1 MMSLSSTENEMDS
14 PCVPSRR
21 VVSKVSIFIEILKK
35 ADRRTQRVPRPVLL
49 RYGDANFLLLF
60 EEGHHVAQA
69 LADGLDLVGLSGFAH
84 GEELV
89 AARLVLGDPVPGK
102 FAGLD
107 FGEDL
112 FHFGA
117 RLLVH
122 DARTAGVVAVFG
134 GVANTVAHVAEAAL
148 LNEVDDEFEFVEA
161 LEVGDLGSVSGF
173 DKGLEAGADEFRG
186 AAAEDGLFAEE
197 VAFGFFAEVGVDDA
211 GLEAAEGEGVG
222 EGAFEGLAG
231 GVLVDGD
238 EGGDANAF
246 GVEFTDAVAGSFGR
260 DH

>member
-21 VVSKVSIFIEILKK
+21 VVSKVSIFIGALKGQ
-35 ADRRTQRVPRPVLL
+35 AGGLSYL
-49 RYGDANFLLLF
+49 RYGDANFLFLF

-89 AARLVLGDPVPGK
+89 AAGLVLGDPLPGK

-122 DARTAGVVAVFG
+122 DARAAGVVAVFG
-134 GVANTVAHVAEAAL
+134 GVADTVAHVAEAAF
-148 LNEVDDEFEFVEA
+148 LNEVDDEFEFVET
-161 LEVGDLGSVSGF
+161 LEVGDLGGVSGF
-173 DKGLEAGADEFRG
+173 DEGLEAGADEFRR
-186 AAAEDGLFAEE
+186 AAAEDGLLAEE

-222 EGAFEGLAG
+222 KGAF
-231 GVLVDGD
+231 
-238 EGGDANAF
+238 
-246 GVEFTDAVAGSFGR
+246 
-260 DH
+260 

>member
-21 VVSKVSIFIEILKK
+21 VVSKVSIFIGALKGQ
-35 ADRRTQRVPRPVLL
+35 AGGLSYL
-49 RYGDANFLLLF
+49 RYGDANFLFLF

-89 AARLVLGDPVPGK
+89 ATGLVLGDPLPGK

-117 RLLVH
+117 GLIVD
-122 DARTAGVVAVFG
+122 DARAASVIAIFG
-134 GVANTVAHVAEAAL
+134 GVADAVAHVAEAAFL
-148 LNEVDDEFEFVEA
+148 DEVDDEFEFVEA
-161 LEVGDLGSVSGF
+161 LEVGDLWGVAGF
-173 DKGLEAGADEFRG
+173 DQSLKACPDEFGG

-197 VAFGFFAEVGVDDA
+197 VA
-211 GLEAAEGEGVG
+211 
-222 EGAFEGLAG
+222 
-231 GVLVDGD
+231 
-238 EGGDANAF
+238 
-246 GVEFTDAVAGSFGR
+246 
-260 DH
+260 